1 LSGASSTSPVITV
14 CGASSTTPVQGS
26 DYEVHR
32 LSWSA
37 QAWYGWHAST
47 SPHRHSS
54 DAAAQ
59 EPSKAQAKDHVHAIN
74 GEWIGP
80 ESTLEDV
87 PVDRI
92 VPSPYQPRLYFDPA
106 RLEELATSIQS
117 MGLATPILV
126 RPLPD
131 GQLELVGGE
140 CRWRACQING
150 AATISAIIRPMSDAA
165 AMLLALTSNVS
176 EDLSDYE
183 WGKSYSRIL
192 KDGQEVSIRALARR
206 LGVNHSSVSRCL
218 AMMQLPEAVRQVLDT
233 SPQLITANYVKRFL
247 DIATIDSDLVMKEE
261 GLQQE
266 AALRQLNRQIT
277 ESKQSAQARPV
288 STSFKGIGAIKVVG
302 QKIEFKCEKGVD
314 AQRLRSQFEAF
325 LRTVD
330 QASVAGAEPE

>member
-1 LSGASSTSPVITV
+1 MKSTDFPGAPKPGMGGMRRPAPIVIPEMQQDAEPVSRASMVASI
-14 CGASSTTPVQGS
+14 GAV
-26 DYEVHR
+26 
-32 LSWSA
+32 
-37 QAWYGWHAST
+37 
-47 SPHRHSS
+47 
-54 DAAAQ
+54 Q
-59 EPSKAQAKDHVHAIN
+59 EPSTSQAKDHVHAIN

-247 DIATIDSDLVMKEE
+247 DIATINSDLVVAAVKAMKEE

-277 ESKQSAQARPV
+277 ESEQSAQARPV

-314 AQRLRSQFEAF
+314 AQRLRSQFEDF

-330 QASVAGAEPE
+330 HASVAGAEPE